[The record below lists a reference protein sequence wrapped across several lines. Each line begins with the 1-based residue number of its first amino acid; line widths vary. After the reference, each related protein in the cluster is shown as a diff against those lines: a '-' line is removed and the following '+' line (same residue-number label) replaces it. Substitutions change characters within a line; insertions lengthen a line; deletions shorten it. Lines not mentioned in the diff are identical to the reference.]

1 MIRAVVQVVVN
12 GIALLVA
19 SYLVPGVHYEGGLLY
34 LLLAGLV
41 IGLVNLLV
49 KPLVTVLSLPLVIV
63 TLGLFYLVI
72 NGAMFALAAWLL
84 GGLSVDGCLPAIL
97 GGLVLAVFNW
107 LVRVLFAGEK
117 D

>member
-72 NGAMFALAAWLL
+72 NGLMFWLAAWLL
-84 GGLSVDGCLPAIL
+84 DGLSVDGCLPAVL
-97 GGLVLAVFNW
+97 GGLVLAVFTW
-107 LVRVLFAGEK
+107 LVRAFARGEE
-117 D
+117 

>member
-72 NGAMFALAAWLL
+72 KTE
-84 GGLSVDGCLPAIL
+84 
-97 GGLVLAVFNW
+97 VF
-107 LVRVLFAGEK
+107 RRGR
-117 D
+117 

>member
-72 NGAMFALAAWLL
+72 NGLMFWLAAWLL
-84 GGLSVDGCLPAIL
+84 DGLSVDGCLPAVL
-97 GGLVLAVFNW
+97 GGLVIAVFNW
-107 LVRVLFAGEK
+107 LVRAFARGEE
-117 D
+117 